1 MKRLVIIGVSVG
13 SFYKS
18 TSAATV
24 NWLAKAD
31 RNQSNNPNIDL
42 YPDVLSKTIT
52 RLSYGTISLSGL

>member
-1 MKRLVIIGVSVG
+1 MG

-18 TSAATV
+18 ASAATV

-52 RLSYGTISLSGL
+52 HLSYGTISLSGL